1 MRTLRSAAATAC
13 LMAGLAAAGPGFA
26 APAPQTASDPADR
39 LAMAL
44 AELMP
49 MGRIFELAAQADP
62 KFPLGEKADRA
73 TEEQRACLRSELSVD
88 GYRRLKRTEADA
100 YVRDNSAR
108 VPAELKLL
116 ESGVSRLMGRL
127 VFGGAQA
134 AQEGVDFDAQQVL
147 ADAKAEE
154 LAGFMAFM
162 TDPNYAGLRTLS
174 GIGDAFNPRSSQAEN
189 EKTGE
194 ALGYS
199 LGAQY
204 VIRALGACNVPASV
218 YL

>member
-13 LMAGLAAAGPGFA
+13 LMAGLGAAGSGLA
-26 APAPQTASDPADR
+26 APAQPAADPAER
-39 LAMAL
+39 LATAL

-73 TEEQRACLRSELSVD
+73 TDEQRACLRSELSVD
-88 GYRRLKRTEADA
+88 GYRRLKRAEAEA

-108 VPAELKLL
+108 VPVELKLL
-116 ESGVSRLMGRL
+116 ESGAARLMGRL
-127 VFGGAQA
+127 VFGGAQS
-134 AQEGVDFDAQQVL
+134 AQEGVEFDAQQML

-174 GIGDAFNPRSSQAEN
+174 GIGDTFNPRGSQAEN